1 MDTNKI
7 KEIFS
12 DQAFV
17 KSLLEKDTAAQV
29 QAELKKKGIDLSE
42 KEVMKLRDEIVK
54 HTENGTKPEE
64 LSLDQLDDVAGG
76 LLISMTTLIVLA
88 GIATVAG
95 AGSAAASS
103 RSRLRW

>member
-42 KEVMKLRDEIVK
+42 KEVMKMRDEIIK

-76 LLISMTTLIVLA
+76 IGPVTLTILSV
-88 GIATVAG
+88 IVAG
-95 AGSAAASS
+95 AVVGGAGIGGL
-103 RSRLRW
+103 SRLRW